1 MREPL
6 FIKSV
11 MRNGVP
17 APENH
22 EPIKDLQK
30 TSSQPFDDLSPSE
43 VHEVYWLYARNRTGN
58 YPSPTPRSGKWLLFV
73 PKTDIDKV
81 WARVKEATETG
92 RLGADAKVSTAK
104 PNPNEVNPTDGVIC
118 VYTYDSDDERDV
130 MRVREEL
137 RALGFTNKIPYK
149 TDEATLSGKYR
160 RHGERKISKYY
171 C

>member
-1 MREPL
+1 MTSGCCPGWSDPFWPRPRAL
-6 FIKSV
+6 VGIC
-11 MRNGVP
+11 RP
-17 APENH
+17 ARGSAP
-22 EPIKDLQK
+22 
-30 TSSQPFDDLSPSE
+30 
-43 VHEVYWLYARNRTGN
+43 G
-58 YPSPTPRSGKWLLFV
+58 
-73 PKTDIDKV
+73 
-81 WARVKEATETG
+81 AT
-92 RLGADAKVSTAK
+92 GADAKVSTAK